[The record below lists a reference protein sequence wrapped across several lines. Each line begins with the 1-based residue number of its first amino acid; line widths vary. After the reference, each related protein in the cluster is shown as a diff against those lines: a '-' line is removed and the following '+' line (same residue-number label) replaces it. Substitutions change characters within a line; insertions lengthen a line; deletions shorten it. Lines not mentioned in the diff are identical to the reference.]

1 MSRTAAPAPAEASVR
16 IGAPARPEEPARTG
30 AAAPPEAAPR
40 DTAEPSAGV
49 PPFNPVVL
57 MSSPEHFRTTDAL
70 NPYYSEAALDREAA
84 VEEHREIRRSL
95 ERVGVEV
102 VSVDPPEQ
110 SQDGVYTA
118 NWALLHGGTAVMAR
132 LPNARR
138 AEEEHARGLLE
149 DLGFATLQAPAGTRF
164 SGQGDAL
171 VCGRYALCGQGYRSD
186 AAAQAFACRALGLER
201 VQLRTVPQ
209 LDDAGTPVVNG
220 VTGWEDSFYYDIDLA
235 LAVIAEPSGSSR
247 GLIAYCPE
255 AFDAPSRET
264 LRGLEGIDLIE
275 VEEREAR
282 EHFACNL
289 VSTGHDVVMSASAPR
304 LRAALEERGLRVH
317 TPRISEL
324 AKGGGYIRCTT
335 LTLRR

>member
-1 MSRTAAPAPAEASVR
+1 MSRTAAPAPAGAS
-16 IGAPARPEEPARTG
+16 ARPEASIRTG
-30 AAAPPEAAPR
+30 TSARPAPAARPGASARDAAER
-40 DTAEPSAGV
+40 SAGT

-70 NPYYSEAALDREAA
+70 NPYYSEAALDRDAA
-84 VEEHREIRRSL
+84 VEEHREIRQTL

-102 VSVDPPEQ
+102 VSVDPPEE

-132 LPNARR
+132 LPHARR
-138 AEEEHARGLLE
+138 AEEEHARQLLE
-149 DLGFATLQAPAGTRF
+149 GLGFATLEAPAGTRF

-186 AAAQAFACRALGLER
+186 AEAQAFACEALGLER

-209 LDDAGTPVVNG
+209 LDDAGAPVVNG

-235 LAVIAEPSGSSR
+235 LAVVAEPSEGSP

-255 AFDAPSRET
+255 AFDAPSREA
-264 LRGLEGIDLIE
+264 LRSLEGVDLIE
-275 VEEREAR
+275 VDEREAR

-304 LRAALEERGLRVH
+304 LRAALEERGLRTH